1 MAPKV
6 LIVDDEEHII
16 ELITFN
22 LELKGYEVDSA
33 SDGEEALQ
41 KFKKIKPDL
50 ILLDIMLPKINGI
63 EVCRRIRESEELPDV
78 AIIML
83 TARGMEKDKVE
94 GLEVGADDYITKP
107 FSIQEL
113 MARIKAVMRRWNTL
127 PKERESEH
135 LEYGA
140 LQIDPQNYEVYKNGA
155 KLDLTLKEFE
165 LLKLLAVNR
174 GKVFSRNDLLDKV
187 WGYEYFGESRT
198 VDVHIRHLR
207 KKIEDDDK
215 DPRYIET
222 VRGVGYK
229 FK

>member
-63 EVCRRIRESEELPDV
+63 EVCHRIRESEELPDV

>member
-127 PKERESEH
+127 PKEREFEH